1 MLVSCDKSLVC
12 NVATTVSRACLP
24 CAGDQLDAAF
34 STLRMLNRRL
44 AALRAM
50 AHEPASCCSAPGVS
64 VNAQV
69 GRLSSSCS
77 FRQVERTLQQYRGI
91 GGACVHVL
99 STLVVAADPAPSR
112 PCCALLCCAALC
124 RAGLSRIKQCTC
136 DTSGSTATP

>member
-12 NVATTVSRACLP
+12 NVASTVNRVCLA

-69 GRLSSSCS
+69 GGLTNSCS
-77 FRQVERTLQQYRGI
+77 LRQVGRTLHQ
-91 GGACVHVL
+91 
-99 STLVVAADPAPSR
+99 
-112 PCCALLCCAALC
+112 
-124 RAGLSRIKQCTC
+124 
-136 DTSGSTATP
+136 